1 MPVSDGKLNQN
12 KIYKI
17 FTNMVLKIYVNGDII
32 KNTNAEL
39 LNDIKESVGLGGD
52 KIKIRDFD
60 VLPRREWAGDAESVN
75 LTKNYR
81 LQHEKE
87 FDINIDQYSFF
98 ALTTD
103 SYLSRAAWLSDRSF
117 AEFQSALLN
126 CIKSSKECFESTDYL
141 AFVGTA
147 KGLGSVKEITVTN
160 DGMLAQ
166 RMSEGLANLW
176 VELKRPTTKFNGYGY
191 RRSYK
196 DSDIKVMW
204 NSAYMNSITSV
215 SLPILFSTPEGLK
228 AKFSQYVYSPDF
240 FGTMNTVTKKTADE
254 NTRYAVGVTDNIGT
268 ENEVVHLAGDP
279 VAVGTTIADA
289 SKILIP
295 TYQVDPTIACQVLVD
310 NPVPYFDQFEIA
322 NDFANPASLNTTHRL
337 IYAHNTLEI
346 VPSRP
351 IVTVKVV
358 AKA

>member
-1 MPVSDGKLNQN
+1 MPVSEGKLNQN

-60 VLPRREWAGDAESVN
+60 VLPRRAWLMDAESVN

-147 KGLGSVKEITVTN
+147 KGLGSVKEISVTN

-196 DSDIKVMW
+196 DSDIKIMW
-204 NSAYMNSITSV
+204 NSAYMNSITNI
-215 SLPILFSTPEGLK
+215 SLPVLFSTPEGLK

-240 FGTMNTVTKKTADE
+240 FGTRNTIAKKTADE

-268 ENEVVHLAGDP
+268 ENEVIHLAGDH
-279 VAVGTTIADA
+279 VEVGKAIANATD
-289 SKILIP
+289 ILIP
-295 TYQVDPTIACQVLVD
+295 TYQADPTIACQVLVD

-337 IYAHNTLEI
+337 IYAHNTLEV

-351 IVTVKVV
+351 IVTVKV
-358 AKA
+358 AQA

>member
-1 MPVSDGKLNQN
+1 MPISDGKLNQN

-17 FTNMVLKIYVNGDII
+17 FTNMILKIYVNGDII

-39 LNDIKESVGLGGD
+39 LNDIRESVGLNGD
-52 KIKIRDFD
+52 KIKLRDFD
-60 VLPRREWAGDAESVN
+60 VLPRREWLADAESVN

-87 FDINIDQYSFF
+87 FDINIDQYSYF

-103 SYLSRAAWLSDRSF
+103 SYLSKASFMSDRSF
-117 AEFQSALLN
+117 AEFQAALLN
-126 CIKSSKECFESTDYL
+126 CVKSSKECFESTDYL

-166 RMSEGLANLW
+166 RLSEGLANLW

-204 NSAYMNSITSV
+204 NSAFMNSITSV
-215 SLPILFSTPEGLK
+215 SLPVLFSAPEGLK

-240 FGTMNTVTKKTADE
+240 FGKMNTITKKTADA

-279 VAVGTTIADA
+279 VAAGTVIADA

-322 NDFANPASLNTTHRL
+322 NDFANPASLNTTHRI

-351 IVTVKVV
+351 IVTVEVV
-358 AKA
+358 EKA

>member
-1 MPVSDGKLNQN
+1 MPISDGKLNIN
-12 KIYKI
+12 KVYKLW
-17 FTNMVLKIYVNGDII
+17 TNMVLMIQINGDII

-39 LNDIKESVGLGGD
+39 LNDIKESVGLNGD

-60 VLPRREWAGDAESVN
+60 IIPRREWAGDAESVN

-103 SYLSRAAWLSDRSF
+103 SYLSRTAWLSDRSF
-117 AEFQSALLN
+117 AEFQAALLN
-126 CIKSSKECFESTDYL
+126 CVKSSKECFESTDYL

-147 KGLGSVKEITVTN
+147 KGLGSVKEISVTN

-166 RMSEGLANLW
+166 RLSEGLANLW

-204 NSAYMNSITSV
+204 NSSYVSSITSV
-215 SLPILFSTPEGLK
+215 SLPVLFSAPEGLK
-228 AKFSQYVYSPDF
+228 SKFSQYVYSPDF
-240 FGTMNTVTKKTADE
+240 FGTDNTITKKTADE
-254 NTRYAVGVTDNIGT
+254 NTRYRVGGVNNIGT
-268 ENEVVHLAGDP
+268 ENEQVYLAGDP
-279 VAVGTTIADA
+279 VPAGTTIANDTE
-289 SKILIP
+289 ILIP
-295 TYQVDPTIACQVLVD
+295 TYQVDPNIACQVLVD

-337 IYAHNTLEI
+337 IYAHNKLEV

-351 IVTVKVV
+351 IVTVKVTQ
-358 AKA
+358 A

>member
-1 MPVSDGKLNQN
+1 MPVSEGKLNQN

-60 VLPRREWAGDAESVN
+60 VLPRRAWLMDAESVN

-147 KGLGSVKEITVTN
+147 KGLGSVKEISVTN

-204 NSAYMNSITSV
+204 NSAYMNSITNI
-215 SLPILFSTPEGLK
+215 SLPVLFSTPEGLK

-240 FGTMNTVTKKTADE
+240 FGTRNTIAKKTADE

-268 ENEVVHLAGDP
+268 ENEVIHLAGDH
-279 VAVGTTIADA
+279 VEVGKAIANATD
-289 SKILIP
+289 ILIP
-295 TYQVDPTIACQVLVD
+295 TYQADPTIACQVLVD

-337 IYAHNTLEI
+337 IYAHNTLEV

-351 IVTVKVV
+351 IVTVKV
-358 AKA
+358 AQA

>member
-1 MPVSDGKLNQN
+1 MPISDGKLNQN

-32 KNTNAEL
+32 KNTDAEL
-39 LNDIKESVGLGGD
+39 LNDIREDVSLLGD
-52 KIKIRDFD
+52 KIKYRDFD
-60 VLPRREWAGDAESVN
+60 ILPRREWGGDAESVN

-87 FDINIDQYSFF
+87 FDLNIDQYSYF

-103 SYLSRAAWLSDRSF
+103 AYLSKNAFMSDRSF

-126 CIKSSKECFESTDYL
+126 CIKSSKECFESTDYN
-141 AFVGTA
+141 AFIGTA
-147 KGLGSVKEITVTN
+147 KGLGSVKEISITN

-196 DSDIKVMW
+196 DADIKVVW
-204 NSAYMNSITSV
+204 NAAYMNSITSI
-215 SLPILFSTPEGLK
+215 SLPVLFSTPEGLK
-228 AKFSQYVYSPDF
+228 AKFSQYVWSPDF
-240 FGTMNTVTKKTADE
+240 FGTMNAVSKKTADE

-279 VAVGTTIADA
+279 VTVGTTIAD
-289 SKILIP
+289 STKILIP

-310 NPVPYFDQFEIA
+310 NPVPYVTQFEIA
-322 NDFANPASLNTTHRL
+322 NDFANPASLNTTHRV
-337 IYAHNTLEI
+337 IYAHNTLE
-346 VPSRP
+346 VLPGRP
-351 IVTVKVV
+351 VVTVKV
-358 AKA
+358 AQA